1 MPGSSVTERA
11 AMLVED
17 ASARGSRLS
26 LEEAIAGLTAWQT
39 LRAHNV
45 KAVRGQLANLSADQR
60 QLLRT
65 ALLMDARATGAIHSA
80 PLRELYELRRPK
92 LSPRV
97 EPRRSSGLD
106 PSDTS
111 ESKNIEI
118 FGD

>member
-65 ALLMDARATGAIHSA
+65 ALLMDARATGAIHNA
-80 PLRELYELRRPK
+80 PLRELYELRRQKP
-92 LSPRV
+92 SPPV
-97 EPRRSSGLD
+97 GPRPPPGLD
-106 PSDTS
+106 PSDI
-111 ESKNIEI
+111 IEREWI
-118 FGD
+118 KIYG